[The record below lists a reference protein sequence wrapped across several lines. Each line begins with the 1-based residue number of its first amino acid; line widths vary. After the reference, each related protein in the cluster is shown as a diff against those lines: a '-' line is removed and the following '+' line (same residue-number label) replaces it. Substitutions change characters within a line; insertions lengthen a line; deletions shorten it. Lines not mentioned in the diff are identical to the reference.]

1 METKPIHGSQCQY
14 KGEKEKELRRQYPSF
29 NDGAFFSIDC
39 IPNYE
44 LIRELCSFGKELIVL
59 SPSYIQDD
67 IFNRIKSMLDTYSTV
82 RI

>member
-1 METKPIHGSQCQY
+1 MKNCVDNTLSDE
-14 KGEKEKELRRQYPSF
+14 
-29 NDGAFFSIDC
+29 GAFFSIDY

-59 SPSYIQDD
+59 SPSSIQDD
-67 IFNRIKSMLDTYSTV
+67 IFNCIKSMLDSYSVV